1 MGAFAI
7 DEFDWFSAD
16 MAPKG
21 LYRCH
26 CWFCLFVYIC
36 PFFGKSE
43 RSTSSKTNAFQEYLK
58 KKTLNKNCKSCF
70 LVKNKIVLK

>member
-21 LYRCH
+21 LYRCR
-26 CWFCLFVYIC
+26 CWFCLFVYIY

-43 RSTSSKTNAFQEYLK
+43 RSTSSKINAFQEYLK
-58 KKTLNKNCKSCF
+58 KKNSK
-70 LVKNKIVLK
+70 